1 MNWIVENI
9 NNAFATWNEKLAEIW
24 ALIAEN
30 PATFKGGGIWGV
42 MTTINGTLQA
52 IGYALLVLFTAMS
65 IFGGTMNM
73 RELRRPE
80 YALRYFI
87 RFIAAKTA
95 VGYCM
100 EVMTLVFEICGGVA
114 SNMASALS
122 GISAAQVTLPQ
133 EVINDIESVGFF
145 DSIPLWIVTLLGS
158 LLITVLSF
166 MMIMTVYGRF
176 FRLYMYTA
184 IAPIPLSMFGGEAT
198 AQHGKTF
205 IRNYAAVCLEGA
217 VVMLALIIFSG
228 FAGSAP
234 VLSGST
240 AVMKVW
246 SYIGE
251 TVFSMLVLVGL
262 VKGSERMAKELF
274 GL

>member
-24 ALIAEN
+24 ALIAES